1 MSRYR
6 LAVSVVFVCVAVA
19 LGGGSCCSKRSDYAR
34 PESFIVDPDTGTYY
48 VSNVNLAPVASE
60 EGGEPTREDNNGYI
74 TKLDKDL
81 NVVAQKFIE
90 GGVNGT
96 KLNDPK
102 GMVIVGDTLWVADL
116 KIVRAFDKNTGKN
129 TGNVSLEAHG
139 AIFLNDIAAGPD
151 GVLFV
156 SDTQKNKIFEI
167 ATKDGNKVSVLVE
180 GSDLNG
186 PNGLYWD
193 AGEALLYVVCWNGG
207 TILTIDAEGAV
218 STFLVNPD
226 KFAHLDGI
234 DRDADGTFYI
244 SDYHKGIVYR
254 ITPEKQTEVVVD
266 KLAAPADI
274 SLDRA
279 KNRLLIP
286 LMTADRITTHK
297 LGKNE

>member
-1 MSRYR
+1 MSGHRFAVV
-6 LAVSVVFVCVAVA
+6 LVFVSVAVT
-19 LGGGSCCSKRSDYAR
+19 LGGASCCGKRSDYAK
-34 PESFIVDPDTGTYY
+34 PESFIVDPDTGAYY
-48 VSNVNLAPVASE
+48 VSNVNE
-60 EGGEPTREDNNGYI
+60 HTRDREDNNGYI

-90 GGVNGT
+90 GGRDGT

-116 KIVRAFDKNTGKN
+116 KYVRAFDKNTGKN
-129 TGNVSLEAHG
+129 TANVSLQEHE
-139 AIFLNDIAAGPD
+139 AIFLNDVAAGPD

-156 SDTQKNKIFEI
+156 SDTQKNKIFAI

-186 PNGLYWD
+186 PNGLYWAAD
-193 AGEALLYVVCWNGG
+193 EALLYVACWNGS
-207 TILTIDAEGAV
+207 TILTIDAEGAI
-218 STFLVNPD
+218 STFVVNAD

-234 DRDADGTFYI
+234 DRDADGTFYV

-254 ITPEKQTEVVVD
+254 ITPEKRVEVVVD
-266 KLAAPADI
+266 KLTAPAGI

-279 KNRLLIP
+279 NKRLLLP
-286 LMTADRITTHK
+286 LMTADRVTTHDLAK
-297 LGKNE
+297 DQ